1 MSAGI
6 PQIAAAQWLLG
17 SLYLFGLGV
26 PKDRTAGTNWIEA
39 ATHAAMPTMPAK
51 TTEMELFAIM
61 LNTAEE
67 TLPLLMQRYGAAWG
81 IALYG
86 RQTRTVLQA
95 LSSDCLGNPSTR
107 R

>member
-1 MSAGI
+1 
-6 PQIAAAQWLLG
+6 
-17 SLYLFGLGV
+17 
-26 PKDRTAGTNWIEA
+26 
-39 ATHAAMPTMPAK
+39 MPAK